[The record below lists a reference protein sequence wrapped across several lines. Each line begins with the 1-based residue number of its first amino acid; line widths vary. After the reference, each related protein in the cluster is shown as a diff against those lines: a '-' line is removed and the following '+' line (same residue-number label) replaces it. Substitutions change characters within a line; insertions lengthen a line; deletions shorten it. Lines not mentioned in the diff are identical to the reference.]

1 MAVYSKLLLSA
12 GGGIV
17 STTQQAEQVKNTATV
32 LIGLGGTGIDA
43 LRTIKTQV
51 YSRLKADD
59 PDAVVRTYKHI
70 RFLGVDTAEK
80 SRGDTKDQDD
90 VKAGALMALDDT
102 EFFSI
107 SNSNV
112 KKAFSNIEAMK
123 MRDELSWLRWE
134 DIDVPDLGKAG
145 AGGIRQIGRY
155 MMMDKS
161 KIFMDRVE
169 QEINAAKADLNAPTV
184 NIHIFSGLSGGTGA
198 GCFLDVCYMVR
209 HIANMKAIRVCTSS
223 RRWRCG
229 RLTGSASRSWLIL

>member
-17 STTQQAEQVKNTATV
+17 STTQQAEQVKDTATV

-145 AGGIRQIGRY
+145 AGSLQDG
-155 MMMDKS
+155 
-161 KIFMDRVE
+161 
-169 QEINAAKADLNAPTV
+169 A
-184 NIHIFSGLSGGTGA
+184 HIFAALLGLRGDALRDGAVGGVHRDLAGGEHKTACAVALRVGPNGTGSLFGA
-198 GCFLDVCYMVR
+198 DDVHGNSPLFSNNR
-209 HIANMKAIRVCTSS
+209 NGPART
-223 RRWRCG
+223 
-229 RLTGSASRSWLIL
+229 